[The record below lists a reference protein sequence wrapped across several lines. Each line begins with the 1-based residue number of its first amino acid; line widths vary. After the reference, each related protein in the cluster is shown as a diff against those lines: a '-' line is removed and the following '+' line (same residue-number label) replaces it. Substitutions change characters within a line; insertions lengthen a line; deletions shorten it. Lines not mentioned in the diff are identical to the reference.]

1 MDICAAKRSLGSLM
15 GLRPCQTQFLIQA
28 SAVVV
33 KFIHDFT
40 LQWCAQVREYLEKHY
55 TETSGRDTMKLA
67 IKALS
72 ETVEASSKNV
82 EIAVVDRA
90 SGLKFLSDA
99 EVDSIVS
106 DIESEKTAADAARK
120 QRAAEASGSAGT
132 S

>member
-1 MDICAAKRSLGSLM
+1 M
-15 GLRPCQTQFLIQA
+15 
-28 SAVVV
+28 
-33 KFIHDFT
+33 
-40 LQWCAQVREYLEKHY
+40 REYLEKHY
-55 TETSGRDTMKLA
+55 TETGGRETMKLA

-90 SGLKFLSDA
+90 SGLKYLSDV

-106 DIESEKTAADAARK
+106 DIETEKTAADAARK
-120 QRAAEASGSAGT
+120 QRVAEASGSAGT